1 MRQLFL
7 LSLSKSGNSLRLA
20 IRTPTYTGF
29 MNAKTI
35 NNFFFTLKKVL
46 EVECPPGKVV
56 GYVEQN
62 LNCYR
67 PTYDICGP
75 DGDAQYV
82 IEGPSSCKTWCR
94 SWTGK
99 FCYLIARR
107 KRCCCFGRDIVFNIS
122 HAETGEKL
130 GDLSK
135 LWAGPLEKQ
144 RGLADFDRFG
154 IDFPDEADVEIKV
167 VMVASCFLIDYLY
180 FEGDND
186 DDD

>member
-1 MRQLFL
+1 MKFHAQKKGL
-7 LSLSKSGNSLRLA
+7 
-20 IRTPTYTGF
+20 IYD
-29 MNAKTI
+29 
-35 NNFFFTLKKVL
+35 FFILKVL

-99 FCYLIARR
+99 LCYLMARR

-122 HAETGEKL
+122 HAESGEKMGEPKL
-130 GDLSK
+130 MILKVHPSGRDLMK
-135 LWAGPLEKQ
+135 RLRAFWAMLMRPYIP
-144 RGLADFDRFG
+144 
-154 IDFPDEADVEIKV
+154 IDPERSTRK
-167 VMVASCFLIDYLY
+167 MK
-180 FEGDND
+180 
-186 DDD
+186 

>member
-1 MRQLFL
+1 MQRRF
-7 LSLSKSGNSLRLA
+7 
-20 IRTPTYTGF
+20 TT
-29 MNAKTI
+29 
-35 NNFFFTLKKVL
+35 FFFTLKKVL

-99 FCYLIARR
+99 GHHMVSKPVR
-107 KRCCCFGRDIVFNIS
+107 KMGSITCAKNIGTSDFAQIV
-122 HAETGEKL
+122 L
-130 GDLSK
+130 GLNK
-135 LWAGPLEKQ
+135 
-144 RGLADFDRFG
+144 
-154 IDFPDEADVEIKV
+154 
-167 VMVASCFLIDYLY
+167 
-180 FEGDND
+180 
-186 DDD
+186 